1 MYIFTIFSD
10 CSGEMLRYLGVYLS
24 PIIPCT
30 TIDPEAE
37 QYIVYYDNHTPDNEA
52 SIETSSVG
60 TSTVPPLIPPTSIP
74 RDMEEFENESNG
86 VENTAMPEVSQPKNL
101 RRPWNATES
110 ATQTTNQTG
119 DHLPVRINIINSY

>member
-1 MYIFTIFSD
+1 
-10 CSGEMLRYLGVYLS
+10 MLRYLGVYLS

-37 QYIVYYDNHTPDNEA
+37 QYIVYYNNHSPNNQTSN
-52 SIETSSVG
+52 ETSSVG
-60 TSTVPPLIPPTSIP
+60 TSTVSPLIPPTSIP
-74 RDMEEFENESNG
+74 TELVEFENESNG
-86 VENTAMPEVSQPKNL
+86 GENAVIPEVSQPKNL

-119 DHLPVRINIINSY
+119 DHLSVRINITKSILNIL